1 MTTYTPPTTAERER
15 ALLAPYAMTTAASR
29 GRRYPE
35 PEHAFRPLFQR
46 DRERIVHSSAFRRLM
61 AKTQVLT
68 AQTNDH
74 HRTRLTHSLEVAQVS
89 RTIARHLGLHEDLT
103 EAIALSHDLGHPPFG
118 HAGERALNDCLS
130 ECGGFDHNL
139 HALRI
144 VEVLESPYA
153 RFPGLNL
160 SAEVREAMAWHS
172 KRPDAP
178 AARELTVA
186 GLPFLEARVVD
197 MADSLAYDTHDLD
210 DALGAALVTLADL
223 DDVPFWR
230 VGADRVRRDTPDLD
244 PARFRPAVVRSLIE
258 WQVTDLLAHTA
269 SEFHRHRIESL
280 ADIRRVPGLVGLSHS
295 ARALVAE
302 VEAFLLDRVYR
313 HPTVLAMAADGQRR
327 LMGLFEAYCQ
337 APKEMSDRYVAR
349 VGEEPLPRV
358 VGDYLA
364 GMTDRFARKE
374 SERLFPA
381 ERSV

>member
-1 MTTYTPPTTAERER
+1 MYTPPNTAERER

-29 GRRYPE
+29 GRRYAE
-35 PEHAFRPLFQR
+35 PGHAFRPLFQR

-61 AKTQVLT
+61 SKTQVLT

-103 EAIALSHDLGHPPFG
+103 EAIAQSHDLGHPPFG
-118 HAGERALNDCLS
+118 HAGERALNECLA
-130 ECGGFDHNL
+130 EFGGFDHNL

-144 VEVLESPYA
+144 VDVLESPYA
-153 RFPGLNL
+153 SFPGLNL

-178 AARELTVA
+178 TARELTTA
-186 GLPFLEARVVD
+186 GFAPLEARVVD
-197 MADSLAYDTHDLD
+197 IADSLAYDTHDLD
-210 DALGAALVTLADL
+210 DALGAGLVTLADL

-230 VGADRVRRDTPDLD
+230 VGADRVRGTFPGLD
-244 PARFRPAVVRSLIE
+244 PVRFRPAVVRALIE
-258 WQVTDLLAHTA
+258 WQVTDLLAQTA
-269 SEFHRHRIESL
+269 TELRRHRVESL
-280 ADIRRVPGLVGLSHS
+280 ADVRRLPGLVNLSEP
-295 ARALVAE
+295 AQALIGE
-302 VEAFLLDRVYR
+302 VEAFLLERVYR
-313 HPTVLAMAADGQRR
+313 HPTVQAMAADGQRR
-327 LMGLFEAYCQ
+327 LKALFAAYCQ
-337 APKEMSDRYVAR
+337 APEEMSDRFAAR
-349 VGEEPLPRV
+349 VGAESLPRV